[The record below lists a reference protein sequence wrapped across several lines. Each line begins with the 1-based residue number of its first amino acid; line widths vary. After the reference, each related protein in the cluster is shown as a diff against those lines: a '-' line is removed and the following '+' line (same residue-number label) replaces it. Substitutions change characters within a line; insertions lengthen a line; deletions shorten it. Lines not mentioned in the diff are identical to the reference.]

1 MHWLDPNY
9 LPVTKGTLHQFLLN
23 PHGDADGM
31 ILTDGTEI
39 HFPPHMAKEIVAAIH
54 PGQTVTVHGVK
65 PRDAN
70 VIAAVSVESAPQANQ
85 GRRLED
91 QNWHR
96 YRRKR
101 NRRLEG

>member
-54 PGQTVTVHGVK
+54 PGQTVTVHVSSLATPMSLRLCRWRA
-65 PRDAN
+65 PRASSSSIT
-70 VIAAVSVESAPQANQ
+70 VPRMTMRSA
-85 GRRLED
+85 GRRST
-91 QNWHR
+91 
-96 YRRKR
+96 KPS
-101 NRRLEG
+101 